1 MADADGVMGVV
12 KALTTPALLLFA
24 FSLMMSDFF
33 DTMGTAMAVA
43 KQGDFLSDEGK
54 VEDIKPI
61 LIVDSVAAAA
71 GGVFGASSITTFVE
85 SASGA
90 ADGGRSGLTSITAGI
105 LFLLAAFFSPLI
117 SCISSAATCG
127 ALVYVGFLMMSEVTE
142 IDWFDILEG
151 FPTFMIII
159 SIPFTYSISNGIGLG
174 FIAYVIV
181 ASVTGNIKK
190 VRPLMWVAAAAFLAY
205 FLLL

>member
-1 MADADGVMGVV
+1 M
-12 KALTTPALLLFA
+12 
-24 FSLMMSDFF
+24 
-33 DTMGTAMAVA
+33 
-43 KQGDFLSDEGK
+43 
-54 VEDIKPI
+54 
-61 LIVDSVAAAA
+61 
-71 GGVFGASSITTFVE
+71 FGASSITTFVE

-105 LFLLAAFFSPLI
+105 LFLLAAFYSPLI

-159 SIPFTYSISNGIGLG
+159 GIPFTYSISNGIGLG
-174 FIAYVIV
+174 FVPAC
-181 ASVTGNIKK
+181 
-190 VRPLMWVAAAAFLAY
+190 R
-205 FLLL
+205 LLLPADQLHQLCGDLRCSGVRWLPHDERGH